1 MTQAASSLEPSR
13 TAAASQGVTRTLA
26 AYLVRSRWEDLP
38 DRVRHEAKRSL
49 LNIFGTALGGCRDG
63 ATERCLQVLSLF
75 AGKAE
80 ASVIGRERRL
90 DALSAAFVNAVS
102 ANVFDF
108 DDNHHRTIIHP
119 TAPVAPA
126 LLALAER
133 RPMTGRELL
142 HAFVLGVEVECRL
155 GNSVSPGH
163 YRRGWHITSTCGVFG
178 AAAAAAKALGLD
190 AERTGWAIGSAS
202 SQSAGLVE
210 TLGTMAKSIGV
221 GNAARGGLLAAL
233 LAETG
238 LTGPDEP
245 IAGPRGFAS
254 VMGDASDLAA
264 ITDRLGETWEILTN
278 SQKPYPC
285 GVVLNPV
292 LDACFELRPR
302 LASSID
308 RIVKVRV
315 EGHPLLRERTDRPD
329 VTTGREAQ
337 VSAQHSVAAVLIHGA
352 AGVAQYQDDCV
363 NSPDVLALR
372 RKVEV
377 REAAGIPVES
387 ARVAITVEGG
397 EVLTVTVEHG
407 RGTPARPLTDAE
419 IEAKVRDLA
428 RHGCPG
434 HDPGPLIDAAWALDR
449 ATDAGAIMALARPP
463 EGG

>member
-1 MTQAASSLEPSR
+1 MTHAASNLASPR
-13 TAAASQGVTRTLA
+13 AAAPQGVTRTLA
-26 AYLVRSRWEDLP
+26 EFLVRSRWEDVP

-63 ATERCLQVLSLF
+63 ATERCLRVLSVF
-75 AGKAE
+75 AGKPE
-80 ASVIGRERRL
+80 ASVIGRDERL

-133 RPMTGRELL
+133 RPMTGAELL

-155 GNSVSPGH
+155 GNAVSPGH

-178 AAAAAAKALGLD
+178 AAVAVAKALGLD

-210 TLGTMAKSIGV
+210 TLGTMAKSVGV
-221 GNAARGGLLAAL
+221 GNAARGGLFAAL
-233 LAETG
+233 LAEAG
-238 LTGPDEP
+238 LTGPEEP
-245 IAGPRGFAS
+245 IAGPRGFAH
-254 VMGDASDLAA
+254 VMGDKPDLAA

-278 SQKPYPC
+278 GPKPYPC

-292 LDACFELRPR
+292 LDACFELRER

-352 AGVAQYQDDCV
+352 AGVAQFQDACV
-363 NSPDVLALR
+363 NSPNVLALR

-377 REAAGIPVES
+377 RDAPGMRVES
-387 ARVAITVEGG
+387 ARVTITLEGG
-397 EVLTVTVEHG
+397 EVLTATVEHG
-407 RGTPARPLTDAE
+407 RGTPGRPLTDAE
-419 IEAKVRDLA
+419 IEAKVRDLT
-428 RHGCPG
+428 RHGCPDC
-434 HDPGPLIDAAWALDR
+434 DPGPLIDAVWALDR
-449 ATDAGAIMALARPP
+449 ATDAGAIMVLARPRK
-463 EGG
+463 GG